1 MNSKVLTGWLLIAG
15 PILTFIVVGI
25 LYDAVIGPGK
35 TNTDAV
41 QEAMAKAQTA
51 RLLGIIGMVA
61 FVSTYIGMTLL
72 ARSMQGEN
80 RSGAPYA
87 TIAGV
92 VFTAVT
98 AIAILASGLGL
109 GAMDTAKD
117 SVSDAATIG
126 LIGDGIFSSLFV
138 FWGIGNI
145 LIGSAMVIQKNLH
158 VVVGW
163 LFVGWG
169 IFMIIISAVEAAAIP
184 DAVGLILWGGL
195 NLTMVAAGVL
205 TLREKQVN

>member
-169 IFMIIISAVEAAAIP
+169 IFMIIISAIEAAAIP

>member
-205 TLREKQVN
+205 TLRGKQVN